1 MSYRKSYHTSISL
14 SGSETVSYPASE
26 HGGTT
31 TAYWQH
37 TEPIAIDIT
46 VDTEPFDSS
55 VQSCNGHVLA
65 LGAAVG
71 VMNTAQCA
79 AIQQGATQVSA
90 SLQKGFF
97 GTIRTELGAQMA
109 DLKNQFEAKLG
120 LMVQQA
126 KSSKAGLERM
136 QRDFQRIVS
145 RYQELFR
152 NLDEECHH
160 RVLELDRPS
169 FRLADAVVGTLLTQT
184 RLSLAATSLTISREV
199 GETQA
204 LLVVSRIRR
213 KALGML
219 ESAKFHLVQERA
231 AGRSLQEVVLPQPID
246 ARKALR
252 LPILVMVAESEGGPA
267 VTTVKGPEGFA
278 KSAADAVKAGV
289 TRDPENS
296 GSWKWTTMPP
306 AARARLQREYMMCV
320 DKRFGAAASEADQR
334 TATLMAQMWE
344 STTPSCVV
352 ARLQENA

>member
-1 MSYRKSYHTSISL
+1 MSYRRSYHASISL
-14 SGSETVSYPASE
+14 SGSVPVSYPASE

-31 TAYWQH
+31 TAYWDH
-37 TEPIAIDIT
+37 TEPVSIDIT
-46 VDTEPFDSS
+46 VDTTPFDSS

-71 VMNTAQCA
+71 VMETAQCA
-79 AIQQGATQVSA
+79 AIQRGAAQVSA
-90 SLQKGFF
+90 SLEKGFF
-97 GTIRTELGAQMA
+97 GTIKTELGAQMA

-126 KSSKAGLERM
+126 KTSKAGLERM
-136 QRDFQRIVS
+136 QRDFERIVS

-152 NLDEECHH
+152 NLDEECRH

-169 FRLADAVVGTLLTQT
+169 FRLADEVVGTLLTQR

-199 GETQA
+199 GETQS

-219 ESAKFHLVQERA
+219 ESAKLHLVQERA
-231 AGRSLQEVVLPQPID
+231 VGRSLRDILLPQRLD

-252 LPILVMVAESEGGPA
+252 LPVLVMVADGERGVKE
-267 VTTVKGPEGFA
+267 TTVRGPDGFA
-278 KSAADAVKAGV
+278 KGTADAVKAGV

-320 DKRFGAAASEADQR
+320 DKRFGAATSEADQR

-344 STTPSCVV
+344 SSSAPCVA